1 MHELQNRDGI
11 SASQLLA
18 GGRSCIRD
26 HRAMR
31 SLIVGVAGG
40 SGSGKTT
47 VARKVAEQLKDASVA
62 SVSMDAYYRDMSHL
76 TLEQRKQLNWDHPD
90 VVDMELLADQ
100 LEALASGAAIDT
112 PVYDFT
118 AHLRSSRTDRV
129 NCADVVIVDG
139 ILLFWDPR
147 VRALCDIKIFVDVEA
162 DIRLIRRIRR
172 DMRVRG
178 RQLNDILDQY
188 LATVR
193 PMHEEFVEPTK
204 HFADIIVPHGGR
216 NEVAI
221 EMIAA
226 RVQERLRTV
235 PT

>member
-1 MHELQNRDGI
+1 MP
-11 SASQLLA
+11 
-18 GGRSCIRD
+18 
-26 HRAMR
+26 

-40 SGSGKTT
+40 SGSGKST
-47 VARKVAEQLKDASVA
+47 VARKVAELLTNSSVV
-62 SVSMDAYYRDMSHL
+62 SVSMDAYYRSMSHL
-76 TLEQRKQLNWDHPD
+76 TFDQRKQLNWDHPD
-90 VVDMELLADQ
+90 VVDMELLGDQ
-100 LEALASGAAIDT
+100 LEALASGAAIDK

-118 AHLRSSRTDRV
+118 THLRTSRTERV
-129 NCADVVIVDG
+129 SWADVVIVDG
-139 ILLFWDPR
+139 ILLYWDPR
-147 VRALCDIKIFVDVEA
+147 VRALCDIKIFVDVEP

-226 RVQERLRTV
+226 RIQERLRTV
-235 PT
+235 AT

>member
-1 MHELQNRDGI
+1 MP
-11 SASQLLA
+11 
-18 GGRSCIRD
+18 
-26 HRAMR
+26 

-40 SGSGKTT
+40 SGSGKST
-47 VARKVAEQLKDASVA
+47 VARKVAELLTDSSVA
-62 SVSMDAYYRDMSHL
+62 SVSMDAYYRNMSHL
-76 TLEQRKQLNWDHPD
+76 TFDQRKQLNWDHPD
-90 VVDMELLADQ
+90 VVDMELLGDQ
-100 LEALASGAAIDT
+100 LEALARGAAIDK

-118 AHLRSSRTDRV
+118 THLRTSRTEKV
-129 NCADVVIVDG
+129 SVADVVIVDG
-139 ILLFWDPR
+139 ILLYWDPR
-147 VRALCDIKIFVDVEA
+147 VRALCDIRIFVDVEA

-178 RQLNDILDQY
+178 RQLSDILDQY

-204 HFADIIVPHGGR
+204 QFADIIVPHGGR

-226 RVQERLRTV
+226 RVQQRLRTV

>member
-1 MHELQNRDGI
+1 
-11 SASQLLA
+11 
-18 GGRSCIRD
+18 
-26 HRAMR
+26 MR

-40 SGSGKTT
+40 SGSGKST
-47 VARKVAEQLKDASVA
+47 VARKVAELLTDTSVA
-62 SVSMDAYYRDMSHL
+62 QLSMDAYYRNMSHL
-76 TLEQRKQLNWDHPD
+76 TFEQRKQLNWDHPD
-90 VVDMELLADQ
+90 VVDMELLSEQ
-100 LEALASGAAIDT
+100 LEALARGEAIDE

-118 AHLRSSRTDRV
+118 THLRTSRTERV
-129 NCADVVIVDG
+129 ACADVVIVDG
-139 ILLFWDPR
+139 ILLYWDPR
-147 VRALCDIKIFVDVEA
+147 VRALCDIRIFVDVEA

-188 LATVR
+188 LTTVR

-216 NEVAI
+216 NQVAI

-226 RVQERLRTV
+226 RIQERLRTA
-235 PT
+235 TT

>member
-1 MHELQNRDGI
+1 MP
-11 SASQLLA
+11 
-18 GGRSCIRD
+18 
-26 HRAMR
+26 

-40 SGSGKTT
+40 SGSGKST
-47 VARKVAEQLKDASVA
+47 VARKVAELLTDVSVA
-62 SVSMDAYYRDMSHL
+62 SVSMDAYYRNMSHL
-76 TLEQRKQLNWDHPD
+76 TLDERKQLNWDHPD

-100 LEALASGAAIDT
+100 LEALASGAAIDK
-112 PVYDFT
+112 PVYDYT
-118 AHLRSSRTDRV
+118 THLRASRTEPVR
-129 NCADVVIVDG
+129 CADVVIVDG
-139 ILLFWDPR
+139 ILLYWDPR
-147 VRALCDIKIFVDVEA
+147 VRALCDIRIFVDVES

-204 HFADIIVPHGGR
+204 QFADIIVPHGGQ

-226 RVQERLRTV
+226 RIQERLRTV
-235 PT
+235 RA

>member
-1 MHELQNRDGI
+1 MP
-11 SASQLLA
+11 
-18 GGRSCIRD
+18 
-26 HRAMR
+26 

-40 SGSGKTT
+40 SGSGKST
-47 VARKVAEQLKDASVA
+47 VARKVAELLTDSSVA
-62 SVSMDAYYRDMSHL
+62 SVSMDAYYRNMSHL
-76 TLEQRKQLNWDHPD
+76 TFDERKQLNWDHPD
-90 VVDMELLADQ
+90 VVDMELLGDQ
-100 LEALASGAAIDT
+100 LEALARGEAIDK

-118 AHLRSSRTDRV
+118 THLRTSRTERV
-129 NCADVVIVDG
+129 ACADVVIVDG
-139 ILLFWDPR
+139 ILLYWDPR
-147 VRALCDIKIFVDVEA
+147 VRALCDMRIFVDVEA

-204 HFADIIVPHGGR
+204 QFADIIVPHGGR

-226 RVQERLRTV
+226 RIQERLRTV